1 MEYPLSLS
9 FKVVALAPQLSVTDA
24 SGNLLYYVKQKLL
37 KLKEEVTVFGD
48 REQTRPI
55 YKINADRVI
64 DFSARYR
71 FTDMAGAD
79 LGSIKR
85 QGMKSLWRAR
95 YDIYSGEEIV
105 MGIAEEDPWIRVADM
120 VLTDIPLLGLFAGY
134 LFNPKYLV
142 SRADGP
148 PVMRL
153 RKQPALFEGKF
164 TIDKLAEL
172 DEKEEEHV
180 LLSLLM
186 MVLLERS
193 RG

>member
-48 REQTRPI
+48 REQTQAR

-71 FTDMAGAD
+71 FTEITGTD
-79 LGSIKR
+79 LGAIKR

-95 YDIYSGEEIV
+95 YDIYSGEEIA
-105 MGIAEEDPWIRVADM
+105 MAIAEEDPWIRVADM
-120 VLTDIPLLGLFAGY
+120 VLTNIPVVGLFAGY

-142 SRADGP
+142 TRTDGT

-153 RKQPALFEGKF
+153 VKQPALFESRF
-164 TIDKLAEL
+164 TVEKLLEL
-172 DEKEEEHV
+172 GEDEERRV